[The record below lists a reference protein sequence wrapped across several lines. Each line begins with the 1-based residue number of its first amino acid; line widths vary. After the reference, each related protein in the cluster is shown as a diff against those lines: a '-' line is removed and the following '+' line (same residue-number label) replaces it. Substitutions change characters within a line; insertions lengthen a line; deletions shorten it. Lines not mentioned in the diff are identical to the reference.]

1 MEPFRI
7 HLFLCTQQK
16 PEGVTSCVASGSS
29 AVLDRLDR
37 EIQARGLDNEVQLT
51 TSGCMG
57 LCDEGPVM
65 VVYPAGLWYRRV
77 RASDVPE
84 IVDSHLRA
92 GKIVD
97 RLVWNDPT
105 AMKAMAVEHTQKFRA
120 EMAERAKAAAN
131 PSKPIG

>member
-7 HLFLCTQQK
+7 HLFVCTQQK
-16 PEGVTSCVASGSS
+16 PEGVPSCAASGSL
-29 AVLDRLDR
+29 AVLERIDR

-57 LCDEGPVM
+57 LCDEGPVA
-65 VVYPAGLWYRRV
+65 VVYPAGVWYRRV
-77 RASDVPE
+77 QASDVPE

-92 GKIVD
+92 EKVVD

-105 AMKAMAVEHTQKFRA
+105 AMKAMAVDHTQKFRA
-120 EMAERAKAAAN
+120 AMAAREKAAAN
-131 PSKPIG
+131 PNKP